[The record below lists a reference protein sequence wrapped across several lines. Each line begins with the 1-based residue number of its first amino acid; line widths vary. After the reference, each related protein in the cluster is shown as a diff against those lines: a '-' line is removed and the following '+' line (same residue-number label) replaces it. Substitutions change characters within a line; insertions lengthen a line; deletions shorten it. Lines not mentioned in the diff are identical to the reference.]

1 MARYRTRGRGGFITA
16 GLGFGV
22 AAGVALGALVIA
34 PNLPY
39 EAGASG
45 ATDQE
50 EQEADV
56 SPTEEFA
63 VAQLGAANDMVSQL
77 APGVS
82 EGTLADRPVLQ
93 LRTTDAETS
102 GLDATR
108 DLMTGAG
115 AIDAGTIVL
124 NPKFFS
130 PAGAD
135 ELKSIAASTL
145 PAGAELSTESLSSG
159 THAGQLLAAALLLDP
174 ETGEPMAST
183 EDRALVLQSLRDA
196 EFIDYP
202 DGTVLPA
209 QAIML
214 ATGTG
219 SDDLVVD
226 NQVDFATALQDSGAV
241 TVATG
246 TIEAAADEAFLGRL
260 RAADT
265 AVSTVDSIG
274 QPWAQ
279 FSVLLATVEQ
289 ISGGESGDYGA
300 AAAVDAPT
308 PPLP

>member
-1 MARYRTRGRGGFITA
+1 MARNRNRGRGGFITA

-34 PNLPY
+34 PNTPGV
-39 EAGASG
+39 AGSEPAQ
-45 ATDQE
+45 QE
-50 EQEADV
+50 ETEGDV
-56 SPTEEFA
+56 SRTEEIA
-63 VAQLGAANDMVSQL
+63 VAQLGVANDMVAQL
-77 APGVS
+77 APGVA
-82 EGTLADRPVLQ
+82 EGTLAERPVLQ
-93 LRTTDAETS
+93 LHTADANAES
-102 GLDATR
+102 LDATR

-135 ELKSIAASTL
+135 ELKTIAATTL

-174 ETGEPMAST
+174 ETGEPLAAT

-202 DGTVLPA
+202 DGTILPA
-209 QAIML
+209 QAFVL
-214 ATGTG
+214 ASGAGT
-219 SDDLVVD
+219 DDLVVD
-226 NQVDFATALQDSGAV
+226 NQVDFATAFKDSGAA

-260 RAADT
+260 RADEA
-265 AVSTVDSIG
+265 AVSTVDSIS

-279 FSVLLATVEQ
+279 LSVLLATVEQ
-289 ISGGESGDYGA
+289 IAGGNGDYGA